1 MGGRPVLRHHLVL
14 PVPHVHTVHLVHLL
28 QLVRLFHQIQLV
40 QSIHHHHPDDRVHH
54 EPVQCPTDH
63 LLQYPH
69 SVSTN
74 HQVHS
79 APPNL
84 CRNLPTNSQQKLR
97 IMWNCVYQVST
108 GNRVFQIDCVSNQLS
123 SITTYV
129 STPGR
134 IRQAPQALSPLR
146 SGFWDRGITHVV
158 IHIILRSSRHH
169 FNFNFI
175 FTYKIPCKI
184 LPPSEYRVPISCFRL
199 TFNQG
204 GITCEQR
211 WNLSTPS
218 VPAAV

>member
-54 EPVQCPTDH
+54 DPVQCPSDH
-63 LLQYPH
+63 LLHSPH

-79 APPNL
+79 TPPNL
-84 CRNLPTNSQQKLR
+84 CRNLRTNSSQKLR

-108 GNRVFQIDCVSNQLS
+108 GNRVFQIDCESNQLS

-134 IRQAPQALSPLR
+134 IRQVPQALSPLR

-158 IHIILRSSRHH
+158 ILIILRSSRHH
-169 FNFNFI
+169 FKGWLAIAKLKPLSLFI
-175 FTYKIPCKI
+175 SLLSMPKRAFDNVKIEK
-184 LPPSEYRVPISCFRL
+184 
-199 TFNQG
+199 
-204 GITCEQR
+204 
-211 WNLSTPS
+211 
-218 VPAAV
+218 